1 MKKITSFFFLF
12 KFFKSIKKVV
22 FKNLLNDL
30 LTNTL
35 CKILSIYLE
44 MYELDSVIL
53 SII

>member
-1 MKKITSFFFLF
+1 M
-12 KFFKSIKKVV
+12 KVV
-22 FKNLLNDL
+22 FKNFLNGL

-35 CKILSIYLE
+35 RKILSIYLE